1 MGGRVGFLPDI
12 SHNFGYFKNLAV
24 NYLQRKD
31 FAGARASLFNLNGCL
46 GDEYLVAINTQL
58 YEQALKDQSTYQCN
72 HCTTTQTK
80 IVNEGDDNEHTK
92 EIEVPTEIPI
102 REVKVFP
109 LTLSYVQQ
117 VLSESQT
124 KLIWT
129 CPKCDQDN
137 NMKDTRKIL
146 AEREKPYFLKVVPD
160 SPYRVFG
167 LDRQFPDKLEKWF
180 WNFFEEINW
189 QEVLYRKEYVSQ
201 HDGEDMEAYKDKGGR
216 A

>member
-24 NYLQRKD
+24 NSLQRKD

-46 GDEYLVAINTQL
+46 GDEYLVTINTQL

-72 HCTTTQTK
+72 HCTTTQEK
-80 IVNEGDDNEHTK
+80 IVNEGDENEHTK
-92 EIEVPTEIPI
+92 EIQVPTEIPT

-109 LTLSYVQQ
+109 VSLNNVQQ
-117 VLSESQT
+117 FLAQSKT

-137 NMKDTRKIL
+137 NMKDTQKIL

-160 SPYRVFG
+160 SPYRVMG

-201 HDGEDMEAYKDKGGR
+201 HDGDDMEAYKDKGDR
-216 A
+216 R

>member
-1 MGGRVGFLPDI
+1 MTKSGWLPDI

-24 NYLQRKD
+24 NSLQRKD

-72 HCTTTQTK
+72 HCTTTQIK
-80 IVNEGDDNEHTK
+80 IVNEGDDNEHAK

-117 VLSESQT
+117 VLAKSRT
-124 KLIWT
+124 KLIWN
-129 CPKCDQDN
+129 CPSCKADN